1 MQQGGSLI
9 GFALMGSSGS
19 EDSSGQ
25 LGGGDHFSPTP
36 RTFTW

>member
-1 MQQGGSLI
+1 
-9 GFALMGSSGS
+9 MGSSGS

-36 RTFTW
+36 TTFTWQ